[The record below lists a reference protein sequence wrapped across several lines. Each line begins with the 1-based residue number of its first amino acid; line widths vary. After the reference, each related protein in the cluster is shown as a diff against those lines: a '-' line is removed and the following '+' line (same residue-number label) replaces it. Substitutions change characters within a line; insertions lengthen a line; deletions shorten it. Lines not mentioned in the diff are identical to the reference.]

1 MGDRGSGFL
10 PSSGVR
16 AHYRGGRESRN
27 IRLRRCAA
35 GSEASEK
42 SRNGIG
48 PQAPRPGGGAAAI
61 VIRTN
66 QILNGGSGMHPDIID
81 GLVAAVAS
89 QNLPTVHARGAIGTG
104 DLSAFSEI
112 AMGLIGESPLRD
124 GRTGIGWTPH
134 HGDALPFIS
143 TNAMTVAIAGDT
155 SIEVAGWLQHCL
167 VVSVLSV
174 LASRSSVEPF
184 AAQVQ
189 SARMHFGQ
197 AEVARAGSRSAGT
210 TRHHTRESSGLVR
223 VSRPTANLGC
233 HLASGASTAEHAEY
247 RDEFVFGRIRW
258 CRSKTTWCFTTE
270 ISTQCQ

>member
-16 AHYRGGRESRN
+16 AHYRVGGESRN

-42 SRNGIG
+42 SRNGSG
-48 PQAPRPGGGAAAI
+48 PRLPDRLVRAAI

-112 AMGLIGESPLRD
+112 AMGLIGESRFATDAPESVGLR
-124 GRTGIGWTPH
+124 T
-134 HGDALPFIS
+134 
-143 TNAMTVAIAGDT
+143 TV
-155 SIEVAGWLQHCL
+155 
-167 VVSVLSV
+167 
-174 LASRSSVEPF
+174 
-184 AAQVQ
+184 
-189 SARMHFGQ
+189 MHF
-197 AEVARAGSRSAGT
+197 RSFPPM
-210 TRHHTRESSGLVR
+210 R
-223 VSRPTANLGC
+223 
-233 HLASGASTAEHAEY
+233 
-247 RDEFVFGRIRW
+247 
-258 CRSKTTWCFTTE
+258 
-270 ISTQCQ
+270 

>member
-1 MGDRGSGFL
+1 
-10 PSSGVR
+10 
-16 AHYRGGRESRN
+16 
-27 IRLRRCAA
+27 
-35 GSEASEK
+35 
-42 SRNGIG
+42 
-48 PQAPRPGGGAAAI
+48 
-61 VIRTN
+61 
-66 QILNGGSGMHPDIID
+66 
-81 GLVAAVAS
+81 
-89 QNLPTVHARGAIGTG
+89 
-104 DLSAFSEI
+104 
-112 AMGLIGESPLRD
+112 MGLIGESPLRD

-197 AEVARAGSRSAGT
+197 AEVAERVRDLLAPHDIT
-210 TRHHTRESSGLVR
+210 PVR
-223 VSRPTANLGC
+223 VQDSFGFRAPTANLGC

-247 RDEFVFGRIRW
+247 RDEFVFGESAGVGRRRHGVSQRKFPRNANSPCSRRGEVGGRQCCPALAMSARQPLRPRSHRPSCVPCRRSRRQQRNHASRIHDFCCH
-258 CRSKTTWCFTTE
+258 CRDPLVGGTGVVGPHGNFARHRGSRKFRIPSCNSIGGHSCP
-270 ISTQCQ
+270 ISIGAGV